1 MSTQANTANTEDWLE
16 ATKDM
21 DIKAYVEPLKFDDVK
36 LHQSIARDDSP
47 TRFKEFDVEYPPISL
62 EVDCDI
68 TFRMPPREIRTIELD
83 VTVIRKAR
91 PRLYA
96 SDWEEAAAQV
106 LRDRA
111 DAWQRLAE

>member
-47 TRFKEFDVEYPPISL
+47 TRFKEFDVEHPPISL
-62 EVDCDI
+62 EVDG
-68 TFRMPPREIRTIELD
+68 TSPERTWG
-83 VTVIRKAR
+83 R
-91 PRLYA
+91 
-96 SDWEEAAAQV
+96 AAAQV